1 VVTSRG
7 KAESGSVTEAAA
19 APSGAVPGGG
29 ESRARNSPIIILSYF
44 YSGADY
50 LQQLLSSLDGL
61 ACTQGTGIVPLCAA
75 AAETWRRVEGE
86 QWSGPSRL
94 ALTSVRSLI
103 TAQITATTTRLGK
116 TRWCELATAAP
127 SAAGAFRRFF
137 PQSMFICAHRSCVDV
152 IRAGALRS
160 PWGLVE
166 TWSQPYARAYP
177 GNTLAALAAYWIE
190 STEQLLEFESDNPEG
205 SLRIRYED
213 VAASPQR
220 TLELATRTL
229 GLNEPGTG
237 GVDLFSPGLPDPGK
251 PPADVQGR
259 PQSDVLVEMIPLAM
273 QKRITVLH
281 AKLGY
286 DSPF

>member
-1 VVTSRG
+1 VVTRSG
-7 KAESGSVTEAAA
+7 KAESGSAAEAAA

-29 ESRARNSPIIILSYF
+29 ESYARNPPIIILSYF

-50 LQQLLSSLDGL
+50 FQQLLASLDGL

-103 TAQITATTTRLGK
+103 TAQITATMTGLGK
-116 TRWCELATAAP
+116 SRWCELATAAP
-127 SAAGAFRRFF
+127 SAAAAFRRFF

-152 IRAGALRS
+152 IRAGTLHS

-177 GNTLAALAAYWIE
+177 GNTIAALGAYWIE
-190 STEQLLEFESDNPEG
+190 STEQLLEFESENPKR

-213 VAASPQR
+213 VAASPQQ

-229 GLNEPGTG
+229 RLNEPGTG
-237 GVDLFSPGLPDPGK
+237 GVDPFSLDLPDSGTPS
-251 PPADVQGR
+251 ADFEGR
-259 PQSDVLVEMIPLAM
+259 SQSDFPVEMIPLAM
-273 QKRITVLH
+273 QKRITGLH

-286 DSPF
+286 NSPF